1 MNEQHDDATAPD
13 EEQVRRLLAA
23 AGGSTPELPPDVSGR
38 LDDVLAGLV
47 AERVHAAEG
56 PLPADE
62 VTGATELGER
72 RRRRW
77 PRLLVAAAAVSV
89 LGIGLGN
96 VMDGGVINGDGGGE
110 AATTADSA
118 GSAAEPPTVQRE
130 SADQEGAAPAPAD
143 EQELDAAKD
152 EFPAGARG
160 YLDARNAPRLRT
172 TSLTLDL
179 QRIEDFGLAVPV
191 ADSRARWAQ
200 ACVRPETAAGDEWL
214 PVRLDGREAV
224 LVLRA
229 AADGRRTAEVFTCD
243 DGDSPAAATT
253 IDAR

>member
-1 MNEQHDDATAPD
+1 MNEQHDDATTPEA
-13 EEQVRRLLAA
+13 EQVRRLLAA
-23 AGGSTPELPPDVSGR
+23 AGGPTPELPPDVGGR

-47 AERVHAAEG
+47 AERAHAAPG
-56 PLPADE
+56 SPPADQ
-62 VTGATELGER
+62 VTGVTELGER

-77 PRLLVAAAAVSV
+77 PQLLVAAAAVSV
-89 LGIGLGN
+89 LGIGIGN
-96 VMDGGVINGDGGGE
+96 VMDGGVVSMDSGGE

-118 GSAAEPPTVQRE
+118 GSAAGPPEGERE

-152 EFPAGARG
+152 ELPGGARG
-160 YLDARNAPRLRT
+160 ALDTRDAPRLRT
-172 TSLTLDL
+172 SSLTVDL
-179 QRIEDFGLAVPV
+179 QRLEDFGLAVPV
-191 ADSRARWAQ
+191 ADSRARWAL

-214 PVRLDGREAV
+214 PVRLDGEEAV

-229 AADGRRTAEVFTCD
+229 PADGRRTAEVFTCD